1 MAFILNLGVVD
12 AAIAKMIVAT
22 SRSGTPVG
30 VIVPIQAN
38 ISILWCELAV
48 TRCPLRR
55 VRLKQVAR
63 YNW

>member
-12 AAIAKMIVAT
+12 AVIAKMIVAT
-22 SRSGTPVG
+22 SRSGTPIG

-38 ISILWCELAV
+38 VWCELAV